1 MIRAFVIALLLL
13 FASGCASARDRTVAA
28 MNGVA
33 TFADGAHDYVADEYE
48 QALKDCVK
56 FADTKPKALS
66 CGADVDRKFEK
77 RWKAYR
83 FLRSTW
89 LAVAAAIHAAELS
102 EGGLNEAEAL
112 QLLSQLSAAVTQFKE
127 AMK

>member
-1 MIRAFVIALLLL
+1 MLRWIWLIVLAFFV
-13 FASGCASARDRTVAA
+13 SGCASARDRTVAA

-48 QALKDCVK
+48 QALKDCIK